1 MRIAIIDDIKNDR
14 VNVKNIVNEFFL
26 DRFTKLDNM
35 DLKIDEFENGEDF
48 LSIFEPN
55 YYDIIILDIYMKNI
69 TGMETARKIFNV
81 DKSCNIIFLTTSSEH
96 VFDSFEVKAVF
107 YIIKPITL
115 NKDKLFT
122 ALDYCLENLKLDTS
136 SLDIIINKKT
146 VNLLFS
152 NIIYV
157 DCERRISKFHTTKTT
172 LVSNISLTNYS
183 EILLSDKRFIECFRG
198 IIINMEHVDKIEND
212 DFILTNGEII
222 PISKRKK
229 STIKDIYFEYFL
241 KKRGV

>member
-1 MRIAIIDDIKNDR
+1 MRIAIIDDLTKDR
-14 VNVKNIVNEFFL
+14 TDVKNIVKEFFSA
-26 DRFTKLDNM
+26 RFTKLDNM
-35 DLKIDEFENGEDF
+35 DLEIHEFESGEDF
-48 LSIFEPN
+48 LSVFKPN

-69 TGMETARKIFNV
+69 TGMETARRIFNV
-81 DKSCNIIFLTTSSEH
+81 DKSCNIIFLTTSSDH
-96 VFDSFEVKAVF
+96 VLDSFEVKAVF

-152 NIIYV
+152 NIMFV
-157 DCERRISKFHTTKTT
+157 DCERRISKFHMINTT
-172 LVSNISLTNYS
+172 LVSHKSLNNYS

-198 IIINMEHVDKIEND
+198 IVVNMDYINRIEND
-212 DFILTNGEII
+212 DFVLTNGEIL
-222 PISKRKK
+222 PISKRRK

>member
-1 MRIAIIDDIKNDR
+1 MRIAIIDDLIKDR

-48 LSIFEPN
+48 LSIFKPN

-81 DKSCNIIFLTTSSEH
+81 DKSCNIIFLTTSSDH

-172 LVSNISLTNYS
+172 LVSNISLSNYS

>member
-1 MRIAIIDDIKNDR
+1 MRIAIIDDLIKDR

-48 LSIFEPN
+48 LSTFEPN

-81 DKSCNIIFLTTSSEH
+81 DKSCNIIFLTTSSDH

-136 SLDIIINKKT
+136 SLEIIINKKT

-172 LVSNISLTNYS
+172 LVSNISLSNYS

-229 STIKDIYFEYFL
+229 STIKDTYFEYFL